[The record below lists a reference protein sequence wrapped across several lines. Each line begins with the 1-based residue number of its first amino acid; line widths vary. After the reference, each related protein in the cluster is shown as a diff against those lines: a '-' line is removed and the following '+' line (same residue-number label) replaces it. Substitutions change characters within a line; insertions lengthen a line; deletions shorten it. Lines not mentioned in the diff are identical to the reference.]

1 MQTLYNLKTMGIVDW
16 FTNDLSTE
24 ERALTRDLLSVA
36 IADHEF
42 SEEEQKTIL
51 EICETEDISLV
62 EMMDSIR
69 DKKSGAKLLRSTD
82 EKKRY
87 LLHLIKMMSADGR
100 FPSLELHIIEV
111 VAKKLEVNPMQLLS
125 FVLDEINESRISKDD
140 GLVIINNFVK
150 HYIAIGLE

>member
-1 MQTLYNLKTMGIVDW
+1 MGIVDW

-69 DKKSGAKLLRSTD
+69 DKKSGARLLRSTD

-87 LLHLIKMMSADGR
+87 LLHLIKMMSVDGR

-125 FVLDEINESRISKDD
+125 FVLDEISESRISKDD

-150 HYIAIGLE
+150 HYITIGLE

>member
-1 MQTLYNLKTMGIVDW
+1 MGIVDW

-42 SEEEQKTIL
+42 SEEEQKAIL

-69 DKKSGAKLLRSTD
+69 DKKSGARLLRSTD

-125 FVLDEINESRISKDD
+125 FVLDEISESRISKDD

>member
-1 MQTLYNLKTMGIVDW
+1 MGIVDW
-16 FTNDLSTE
+16 FANDLSTE

-42 SEEEQKTIL
+42 SEKEQKTIL

-69 DKKSGAKLLRSTD
+69 DKKSGARLLRSTD

-87 LLHLIKMMSADGR
+87 LLHLIKMMSIDGR
-100 FPSLELHIIEV
+100 FPTLELHIIEV

-125 FVLDEINESRISKDD
+125 FVLDEISESRISKDD

-150 HYIAIGLE
+150 HYITIGLE

>member
-1 MQTLYNLKTMGIVDW
+1 MGIVDW
-16 FTNDLSTE
+16 FTNDLTTE

-87 LLHLIKMMSADGR
+87 LLHLIKMMSIDGR
-100 FPSLELHIIEV
+100 FPSLELHIIEF

-125 FVLDEINESRISKDD
+125 FVLDEISESHISKDD

-150 HYIAIGLE
+150 HYITIGLE

>member
-1 MQTLYNLKTMGIVDW
+1 MGIVDW

-42 SEEEQKTIL
+42 SEKEQKTIL

-150 HYIAIGLE
+150 HYITIGLE

>member
-1 MQTLYNLKTMGIVDW
+1 MGIVDW

-42 SEEEQKTIL
+42 SEKEQKTIL

-87 LLHLIKMMSADGR
+87 LLHLIKMMSVDGR

-125 FVLDEINESRISKDD
+125 FVLDEISEKRIGKDD

-150 HYIAIGLE
+150 HYITIGLE

>member
-1 MQTLYNLKTMGIVDW
+1 MGIVDW

-42 SEEEQKTIL
+42 SEKEQKTIL

-100 FPSLELHIIEV
+100 FPSLELHIIEI

-125 FVLDEINESRISKDD
+125 FVLDEISESRISKDD

-150 HYIAIGLE
+150 HYITIGLE

>member
-1 MQTLYNLKTMGIVDW
+1 MGIVDW

-36 IADHEF
+36 IADREF

-51 EICETEDISLV
+51 EISETEGISVV

-69 DKKSGAKLLRSTD
+69 DKEFGAKLILSTD
-82 EKKRY
+82 DKKRY

-100 FPSLELHIIEV
+100 FPSIELHIIEV

-125 FVLDEINESRISKDD
+125 FVIDEINDNHISKDE
-140 GLVIINNFVK
+140 GLVIINSFVR
-150 HYIAIGLE
+150 HYITVGFE

>member
-1 MQTLYNLKTMGIVDW
+1 MGIVDW

-42 SEEEQKTIL
+42 SEEEQKAIL

-69 DKKSGAKLLRSTD
+69 DKKSGARLLRSTD

-125 FVLDEINESRISKDD
+125 FVLDEISEKRIGKDD

-150 HYIAIGLE
+150 HYITIGLE